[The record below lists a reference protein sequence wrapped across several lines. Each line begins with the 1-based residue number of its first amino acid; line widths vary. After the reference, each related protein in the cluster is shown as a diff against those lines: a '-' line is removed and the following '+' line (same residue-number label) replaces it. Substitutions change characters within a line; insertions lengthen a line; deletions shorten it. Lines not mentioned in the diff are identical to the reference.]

1 LIYFR
6 HYDGIPGMRK
16 SSERHPL
23 AVLRR
28 IIKMS
33 QPEFAKMVGLSE
45 STIAKIESL
54 RLSLSPENA
63 LLIQEQTGCSAN
75 WLSAGDP
82 KAPPAAFVPT
92 PEDRGEVKEYHKF
105 DFHPFT
111 LETFQWVRSRRQA
124 GLPVEPDED
133 PKEFVVAEC
142 IQEILRA
149 CHKAKKDGKRSY
161 AQVKLYQLA
170 SEFVS
175 DLGSTDPWEDDFLEY
190 QVRVLDSSL
199 HLTSIDR
206 TPMD

>member
-1 LIYFR
+1 
-6 HYDGIPGMRK
+6 MRK

-28 IIKMS
+28 IIGLNHP
-33 QPEFAKMVGLSE
+33 QFAKLVGLAE
-45 STIAKIESL
+45 STVAKIESL
-54 RLSLSPENA
+54 RLPLSTENA
-63 LLIQEQTGCSAN
+63 LLIEAQTGCSAQ

-82 KAPPAAFVPT
+82 KAPPCAFVPV
-92 PEDRGEVKEYHKF
+92 PDDKGEVKEYNKF
-105 DFHPFT
+105 DYHPFT
-111 LETFQWVRSRRQA
+111 LETFQWVRSRREA

-133 PKEFVVAEC
+133 PKEFVIAEC

-149 CHKAKKDGKRSY
+149 CHKAKKDGKRNY

-170 SEFVS
+170 HAFVS
-175 DLGSTDPWEDDFLEY
+175 ELGSTDPWEDDFLEY
-190 QVRVLDSSL
+190 QIRVLDSSL